1 MEREIQGDPPGEQAA
16 IWTPPACKCLEKGFP
31 ECRHVDVVLM
41 SGHSYRVE
49 FPELYPFRENKSGDK
64 TDESQRSLSC
74 RFGSASIF
82 EAVYHINASIPE
94 LWEKCWALVLE
105 DRMLLPSESVV
116 NIIGKK
122 CSVVFVE
129 KCSENVQTRETW
141 GIRHNG
147 LSRTFEFEFECRGY
161 CFGEAERLT

>member
-1 MEREIQGDPPGEQAA
+1 MERDSHGDPHGEQAA
-16 IWTPPACKCLEKGFP
+16 ISTLPACKCLEKGFP

-49 FPELYPFRENKSGDK
+49 FPELYPFRGAPEPRHKI
-64 TDESQRSLSC
+64 DESPLCPTC

-105 DRMLLPSESVV
+105 KRILHPSESVV

-129 KCSENVQTRETW
+129 KCYENVQTRETW
-141 GIRHNG
+141 GIRDNG
-147 LSRTFEFEFECRGY
+147 LSRRWGGPGKGY